1 MKKKEIE
8 MMEEKIRHEESMNKS
23 KLHKINIGKNEYLEQ
38 STKNQD
44 YIEATVKQMKDLE
57 TKLFTENHTRDN
69 LTIEKKKLVDVN
81 NSLKGENQTMGRQI
95 TQDKYHNKTG
105 DEEKKRRVYLE
116 KVTDDYLKMTK
127 KIEEDQAL
135 LEQEIER
142 NEDPNL
148 LKNQKAY
155 TTELQNDHQQIQN
168 NILVAKAKITDLQNR
183 QRMLNDAIYETLTEK
198 RRSDKLNMEL
208 EDMAN
213 SRGRHFTEEMIK
225 KRQRHEERKLRIGK
239 E

>member
-1 MKKKEIE
+1 MK
-8 MMEEKIRHEESMNKS
+8 KS

>member
-1 MKKKEIE
+1 MKDREVDQKNKASGYETLLRDGIPLNEHFLALKNKFNNEQDMKKKEIE

-155 TTELQNDHQQIQN
+155 TTELQNDHQ
-168 NILVAKAKITDLQNR
+168 
-183 QRMLNDAIYETLTEK
+183 
-198 RRSDKLNMEL
+198 
-208 EDMAN
+208 
-213 SRGRHFTEEMIK
+213 
-225 KRQRHEERKLRIGK
+225 
-239 E
+239 

>member
-1 MKKKEIE
+1 
-8 MMEEKIRHEESMNKS
+8 
-23 KLHKINIGKNEYLEQ
+23 
-38 STKNQD
+38 
-44 YIEATVKQMKDLE
+44 MKDLE

-155 TTELQNDHQQIQN
+155 TTELQNDHQ
-168 NILVAKAKITDLQNR
+168 
-183 QRMLNDAIYETLTEK
+183 
-198 RRSDKLNMEL
+198 
-208 EDMAN
+208 
-213 SRGRHFTEEMIK
+213 
-225 KRQRHEERKLRIGK
+225 
-239 E
+239 